1 MTEAQSRKRR
11 AIYVLASLTAML
23 IVLAALSINS
33 GKISLTPFEVLKI
46 LLGGGT
52 ERQQTVVMDF
62 RLPRIILAILV
73 GIGMSL
79 AGCVMQTLLR
89 NDMASP
95 GTLGISAGSGFFV
108 LLYIVIFSAQGMSAA
123 YAMPVLSF
131 VGGLTAA
138 ALIFL
143 LAYRRRRAISPTS
156 LILTGVALSSGYGAA
171 SLFLT
176 LKLDESRINFV
187 LRWGAGSLWGTEWRY
202 LMILAPWVIVF
213 SLYIFY
219 KSRLLDALHFGQQVA
234 IGLGVSVKREFLLLA
249 VAAIALASGSVSLGG
264 NFFFIGLIAPHM
276 ARRLVGSNHKWML
289 PASGLIGA
297 VVVLLADTITRTISF
312 GADVPTG
319 IVITILSTPYF
330 LYLLSKAN

>member
-1 MTEAQSRKRR
+1 MTVTLRRKRR
-11 AIYVLASLTAML
+11 AIYVMASLAAML
-23 IVLAALSINS
+23 LVLMVMSMNS
-33 GKISLTPFEVLKI
+33 GKISLTPLEVLKV

-52 ERQQTVVMDF
+52 EREQTVVMDF

-108 LLYIVIFSAQGMSAA
+108 LLYIVLFSTQGMASAF
-123 YAMPVLSF
+123 AMPVLSF

-143 LAYRRRRAISPTS
+143 LAYRRGRATSPTS
-156 LILTGVALSSGYGAA
+156 LILTGVALGSGYGAA
-171 SLFLT
+171 SLLLT
-176 LKLDESRINFV
+176 LKLDENQLNFV
-187 LRWGAGSLWGTEWRY
+187 LRWSAGSLWGTEWRY
-202 LMILAPWVIVF
+202 LIILAPWVLVF

-219 KSRLLDALHFGQQVA
+219 KSRILDSLQFGHQVA
-234 IGLGVSVKREFLLLA
+234 AGLGVSVKREFLLLA
-249 VAAIALASGSVSLGG
+249 VASIALASGSVSLGG
-264 NFFFIGLIAPHM
+264 NFFFIGLITPHM
-276 ARRLVGSNHKWML
+276 ARKLVGTNHKYVL
-289 PASGLIGA
+289 PVSCLIGA

-312 GADVPTG
+312 GADVPAG
-319 IVITILSTPYF
+319 IVITVLSTPYF
-330 LYLLSKAN
+330 LYLIAKAN